1 MRGTFV
7 DQGGLFSYIAP
18 EARVP
23 ANHPLRKIRE
33 LVRDVL
39 GELTRSLG
47 RLYASEGRPSIP
59 PEQLLSALLL
69 QVFYGIRSERQL
81 MEQLDY
87 NLLYRW
93 FVGLSPDDPIWDPT
107 TFTKNRDRLQT
118 GAVFAKFMSKLLNH
132 PEVKPLLSDEH
143 FSVDGTLIEAWASH
157 KSFRPKDGSGD
168 DDGGADFHGQ
178 QRKNDTHASTSDP
191 DSRLYRKA
199 AGREAKLCYMGHAT
213 MENRHGLAV
222 AGMVTLANG
231 TAERRASQIMLKAKA
246 KEAGGRITVGEDKA
260 YDTAD
265 HVAHLRAINV
275 TPHVTQNDC
284 SPQPASVVGAPSTDA
299 PRGTKAMACRI
310 VSGDDRMHLRLGQA
324 ARHDAQDQASWPS
337 QRLYRLHAQSDRLQ
351 PDPHSQTADGVGQR
365 LFTTSDAPK
374 PEAKRR
380 PMHNLRFFSR
390 LLGYSSEITVA
401 WATGTLR
408 HPWRSFFF
416 KNPSF
421 DCIVA

>member
-7 DQGGLFSYIAP
+7 DQSGLFSYIAP

-23 ANHPLRKIRE
+23 VTHPLRKIRE
-33 LVRDVL
+33 IVRDVL

-178 QRKNDTHASTSDP
+178 QRKNDTHASTCEALIGFVCPHRDAFEFLELAEEILDQVPPLVEFGVQPQRQCPPWVLRDHDLCAALVEVGNDGIAVEGLVGDQSAEGDSVDQRSDA
-191 DSRLYRKA
+191 DRI
-199 AGREAKLCYMGHAT
+199 ET
-213 MENRHGLAV
+213 V
-222 AGMVTLANG
+222 AGQQDEADQI
-231 TAERRASQIMLKAKA
+231 AER
-246 KEAGGRITVGEDKA
+246 
-260 YDTAD
+260 
-265 HVAHLRAINV
+265 
-275 TPHVTQNDC
+275 
-284 SPQPASVVGAPSTDA
+284 
-299 PRGTKAMACRI
+299 
-310 VSGDDRMHLRLGQA
+310 
-324 ARHDAQDQASWPS
+324 
-337 QRLYRLHAQSDRLQ
+337 
-351 PDPHSQTADGVGQR
+351 VGQR
-365 LFTTSDAPK
+365 EYFGRHAALGAADRLVLRPPFAP
-374 PEAKRR
+374 
-380 PMHNLRFFSR
+380 
-390 LLGYSSEITVA
+390 
-401 WATGTLR
+401 
-408 HPWRSFFF
+408 
-416 KNPSF
+416 
-421 DCIVA
+421 